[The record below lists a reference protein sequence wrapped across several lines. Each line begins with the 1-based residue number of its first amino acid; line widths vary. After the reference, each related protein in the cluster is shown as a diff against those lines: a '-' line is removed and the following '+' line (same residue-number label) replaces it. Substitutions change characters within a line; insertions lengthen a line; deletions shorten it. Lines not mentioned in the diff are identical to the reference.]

1 MIEVRGERTGTAVEA
16 SEGSDGEAQAAGIM
30 SAYNVFSSAEF
41 QGFLQRV
48 WLSLN
53 APWV

>member
-30 SAYNVFSSAEF
+30 SAYNAFYPAKF
-41 QGFLQRV
+41 QDFLKRV
-48 WLSLN
+48 WLSLE
-53 APWV
+53 APWL